1 MLNILIADDH
11 PIVRRGLRQILA
23 ETPQTAAVDEASS
36 GREVLDKVKQRDYD
50 IVLLDISMPGMNG
63 VDTLKELR
71 AQKPDLHVLVLS
83 IHPEEQYALRVL
95 KAGASGYLT
104 KDSAPAELV
113 TAMQRV
119 SSGRKYISP
128 SLADKLAL
136 NLQAN
141 VELAA
146 HEALSDREY
155 HVMCLIASGKTMRDI
170 ADELSLGIK
179 TINTYRARLLKKMKM
194 KNNAE
199 LIRYALLNELCA

>member
-11 PIVRRGLRQILA
+11 PIVRRGLKQILA
-23 ETPQTAAVDEASS
+23 ETPQMAVVDEASN
-36 GREVLDKVKQRDYD
+36 GREVLSKVKQRDYD
-50 IVLLDISMPGMNG
+50 VVLLDISMPGMNG
-63 VDTLKELR
+63 VDTLKELKALR
-71 AQKPDLHVLVLS
+71 PDLHVLVLS
-83 IHPEEQYALRVL
+83 IHPEDQYALRVL

-170 ADELSLGIK
+170 AAELSLGIK
-179 TINTYRARLLKKMKM
+179 TISTYRARLLKKMKM

-199 LIRYALLNELCA
+199 LIRYALLNELSA

>member
-11 PIVRRGLRQILA
+11 PIVRRGLKQILA
-23 ETPQTAAVDEASS
+23 ETPQMAVVDEASS

-63 VDTLKELR
+63 VDTLKELK

-83 IHPEEQYALRVL
+83 IHPEDQYALRVL

>member
-11 PIVRRGLRQILA
+11 PIVRRGLKQILA
-23 ETPQTAAVDEASS
+23 ETPQMAVVDEASN
-36 GREVLDKVKQRDYD
+36 GREVLSKVKQRDYD

-63 VDTLKELR
+63 VDTLKELK

-199 LIRYALLNELCA
+199 LIRYALLNELSA